1 MRSALADRR
10 RSQSRR
16 CDQII
21 KLLLLA
27 FAFLGACSGSSTSR
41 PSRFAPSRAPASLEP
56 IIALNIQPPD
66 ARADTVLSLL
76 RSGRVKHVR
85 VSWWRWSVAR
95 DWAWLPRYRAAGV
108 EVLPLIYPGTDDAG
122 SVGASMAA
130 RYRTL
135 FNAFGP
141 FPYVQ
146 LGNEADG
153 AGPFGIPNSNP
164 YRQGRRWAAQ
174 VREAARLIHQFDPAV
189 KIVAGGVAWVH
200 PGTLDFVRGQ
210 LEGGGFDVFAM
221 HIYGIGCAGEPLSR
235 YTAVRT
241 LGWTGPIW
249 STEIGVNWSQAAFI
263 GREREAFQVE
273 QLRACLTEDASRLG
287 YERLYWFQLTP
298 DPEGYGILRPDFSG
312 RPAYDW
318 LRSRP

>member
-1 MRSALADRR
+1 VRKR
-10 RSQSRR
+10 
-16 CDQII
+16 
-21 KLLLLA
+21 LLLA
-27 FAFLGACSGSSTSR
+27 VAFLAACAVAGTNR
-41 PSRFAPSRAPASLEP
+41 PSRLALARAPAVAGP

-66 ARADTVLSLL
+66 GRADTVLSLL

-85 VSWWRWSVAR
+85 VSWWRWSAPR

-108 EVLPLIYPGTDDAG
+108 EVLPLIYPGTDAAA
-122 SVGASMAA
+122 SAGASMAA
-130 RYRTL
+130 RYRAL
-135 FNAFGP
+135 FDAFGP

-153 AGPFGIPNSNP
+153 AGPFGIPGADA

-235 YTAVRT
+235 YTAVRS

-249 STEIGVNWSQAAFI
+249 TTEIGVNWAQAAFVRRDRD
-263 GREREAFQVE
+263 GFQAE
-273 QLRACLTEDASRLG
+273 QLRACLTEDPSRHG

-298 DPEGYGILRPDFSG
+298 DPEGYGILEPDFSP